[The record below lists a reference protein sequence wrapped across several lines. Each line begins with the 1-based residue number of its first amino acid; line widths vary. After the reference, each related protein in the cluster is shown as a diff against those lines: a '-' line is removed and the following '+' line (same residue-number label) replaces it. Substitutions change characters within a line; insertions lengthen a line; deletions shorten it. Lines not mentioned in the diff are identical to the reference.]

1 MPLVFY
7 DRAPFRVDAPKV
19 IVDDFTTS
27 YFLMEHLIGRGCRR
41 IAHFGGPEHITN
53 AGERL
58 RGYKYALEKFGFEP
72 DKRLIIP
79 SGVTFDSGRAA
90 ADELLRCMPDAD
102 ALFAWTDTVA
112 IGAMN
117 RLMERGVRVPGQIA
131 VAGYSG
137 TVLSTIVNPQL
148 TTVEQPL
155 EEMGRTAAELILEK
169 IADSATP
176 DRAVTLTAH
185 IRERASTAR

>member
-1 MPLVFY
+1 
-7 DRAPFRVDAPKV
+7 
-19 IVDDFTTS
+19 
-27 YFLMEHLIGRGCRR
+27 MEHLIARGCRR
-41 IAHFGGPEHITN
+41 IVHLAGPQHIPN

-58 RGYKYALEKFGFEP
+58 RGYKYALEKFDLVRER
-72 DKRLIIP
+72 RLAIP
-79 SGVTFDSGRAA
+79 SGVTFEDGAAA
-90 ADELLRCMPDAD
+90 ADALLERAADAD

-117 RLMERGVRVPGQIA
+117 RLMERGVRIPQQMA

-155 EEMGRTAAELILEK
+155 DEMGRTAAELVLEK
-169 IADSATP
+169 IADPAIP
-176 DRAVTLTAH
+176 DRTVTLTAL